1 MWLVMTRWYARGP
14 MSLKRLSFEFMWS
27 PMVVFRHIVNGGHPL
42 PFLWLWKGWQQKR
55 RPPTNTFYIYTNIG
69 KGWNQP
75 AVLYSVQ
82 PHPTFGIFSWAPI
95 SVVLVSGVSWTFTT
109 YRPGVSN
116 RLTFAQQ
123 NLSMDNI
130 PSKPQFL
137 SNGKLQNLGEDDL
150 SHRSHLLGVLKN
162 FKMVTLFAPKGV
174 SPLNLVNPCQPDMP

>member
-55 RPPTNTFYIYTNIG
+55 RPPTNTFYTNIG

-82 PHPTFGIFSWAPI
+82 PHPTFGIFSWALI
-95 SVVLVSGVSWTFTT
+95 SVVLVPGVSWTFTT
-109 YRPGVSN
+109 YRPSVSN
-116 RLTFAQQ
+116 PLTFAQQ
-123 NLSMDNI
+123 NLSI
-130 PSKPQFL
+130 LHPVKTSV
-137 SNGKLQNLGEDDL
+137 SELQNLGEDL
-150 SHRSHLLGVLKN
+150 
-162 FKMVTLFAPKGV
+162 V
-174 SPLNLVNPCQPDMP
+174 SITSAWCL